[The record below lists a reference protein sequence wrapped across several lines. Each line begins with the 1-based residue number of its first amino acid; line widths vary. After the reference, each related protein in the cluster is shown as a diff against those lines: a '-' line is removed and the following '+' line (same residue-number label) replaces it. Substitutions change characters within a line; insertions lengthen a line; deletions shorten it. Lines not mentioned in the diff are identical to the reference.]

1 MTIPS
6 ILFALLIALLYGALY
21 HVVRG
26 GGFWRLIFDIV
37 MSILGFVAGYFVGYW
52 FGWSIFPLGFMDLGS
67 ASIGSLI
74 FLVGGDWL
82 SRIETR
88 PESKV

>member
-1 MTIPS
+1 MTLPS

-21 HVVRG
+21 HLFRG
-26 GGFWRLIFDIV
+26 GGFWRLILYL
-37 MSILGFVAGYFVGYW
+37 SLSTLGFAAGYFIGYW
-52 FGWSIFPLGFMDLGS
+52 FGWLIFPLGQLDVGS

-82 SRIETR
+82 SRIEVK
-88 PESKV
+88 S